1 MLRNLGTPLPKPAGA
16 PRWDSFRGVAPCL
29 PAERGTAGHPLR
41 LAAACAA
48 GSPGAIAVRSGSS
61 NTRWRGEARGLWMGW
76 GDVSYELEE
85 WGRVVWE
92 VVVWGDVSCEL
103 EEWESGIYGWP
114 KSDP

>member
-1 MLRNLGTPLPKPAGA
+1 
-16 PRWDSFRGVAPCL
+16 
-29 PAERGTAGHPLR
+29 
-41 LAAACAA
+41 
-48 GSPGAIAVRSGSS
+48 
-61 NTRWRGEARGLWMGW
+61 MGW